1 MSSDSFVVVRQFP
14 DGWRWA
20 DGCASTDWF
29 TLSDDRFRSEAFTD
43 PWDAKAA
50 AESDLPLIEY
60 GVEIERPRYGLS
72 IEPET

>member
-1 MSSDSFVVVRQFP
+1 MSSDNFAVVRQFP

-29 TLSDDRFRSEAFTD
+29 NLPDDRFRSKVFAD
-43 PWDAKAA
+43 PWEAQEAA
-50 AESDLPLIEY
+50 HAELSLIEY